1 MDAAWTRPDPNG
13 SSRRDSYSGSS
24 LLKINKMSNNSKV
37 LALKYRPQIFDD
49 LIGQEVVAET
59 ITNSIKADK
68 IPNAYLFTGIRG
80 IGKTTT
86 ARIVAKGLNCLN
98 GIENLCK
105 EDLCENCKSIADSNH
120 IDVLEMDAASKTGVD
135 DVRDL
140 IEFSRYGPTSAK
152 YKIFIIDEVHMLSKQ
167 AFNALLK
174 TLEEPPE
181 YLKFIFA
188 TTEIKKIPITVVSRC
203 QRFDLSR
210 IKSSELFEFIKDI
223 KEKEKGKASD
233 EALKLIVKISE
244 GSVRDALSLLDR
256 ALLSL
261 DEKKELDLNAAQKI
275 FGYFDKSQLI
285 NLFELIL
292 KGEEEKVI
300 NIYRKIYDQGVEPKV
315 FINDFLEILYYF
327 KNINSLSLES
337 TNFTLNDEEFSKIKD
352 ISNQVDSEV
361 LILFWQFAISS
372 LEELD
377 IVSNQHLSI
386 EMFLIRLM
394 HLSSIKLKKNIDQEV
409 KNDKEANKT
418 DNKEKEFENN
428 SRVVDQIKNIAQEKN
443 HKPEVK
449 PEIKAINKNLINSFD
464 DLLDICTQKKEIKLK
479 YELEKNVNL
488 VKFEINSIEISFN
501 DNLDKDFVKDLSSK
515 LFEWTGERW
524 IITFSKSKGD
534 MSVKEKQKN
543 KKDELINEIKSSE
556 IYKMVIKKF
565 PDAELLD
572 VKLNEKK
579 EDKNDWFYKDFR

>member
-1 MDAAWTRPDPNG
+1 MN
-13 SSRRDSYSGSS
+13 
-24 LLKINKMSNNSKV
+24 NNSKV
-37 LALKYRPQIFDD
+37 LALKYRPQSFDD

-59 ITNSIKADK
+59 IINSIKANK
-68 IPNAYLFTGIRG
+68 TPNAYLFTGIRG

-86 ARIVAKGLNCLN
+86 ARIVAKALNCS
-98 GIENLCK
+98 EKTDSPCK
-105 EDLCENCKSIADSNH
+105 EKLCENCEAITNSNH

-210 IKSSELFEFIKDI
+210 IKSSELFEFIKKI
-223 KEKEKGKASD
+223 KNKENGKVTD
-233 EALKLIVKISE
+233 DALKLIVKISE

-261 DEKKELDLNAAQKI
+261 DKDTELDLNAAQKI

-285 NLFELIL
+285 DLFQLIL
-292 KGEEEKVI
+292 GGEENKVI
-300 NIYRKIYDQGVEPKV
+300 NIYRKIYDQGVEPKI
-315 FINDFLEILYYF
+315 FINDFLELLYYL
-327 KNINSLSLES
+327 KNINSLTLES
-337 TNFTLNDEEFSKIKD
+337 TNFSLNDEEFLKIKD
-352 ISNQVDSEV
+352 ISNQVDAEV

-394 HLSSIKLKKNIDQEV
+394 HLSSIKINKKSDFNIDKSSSDKKIIQKKNDTPTTIQAV
-409 KNDKEANKT
+409 N
-418 DNKEKEFENN
+418 
-428 SRVVDQIKNIAQEKN
+428 QIKNIAQEIKD
-443 HKPEVK
+443 K
-449 PEIKAINKNLINSFD
+449 PEIKSEVEANNKNLINSFN
-464 DLLDICTQKKEIKLK
+464 DLLEVCAKKKEIKLK
-479 YELEKNVNL
+479 FELEKNVNL
-488 VKFEINSIEISFN
+488 VKFEKNRIEISFN
-501 DNLDKDFVKDLSSK
+501 DNLDKNFVKNLSTK
-515 LFEWTGERW
+515 LFEWTDERW
-524 IITFSKSKGD
+524 IITFSKSKGE
-534 MSVKEKQKN
+534 MSVREKQNN
-543 KKDELINEIKSSE
+543 KKEELINEVKKSE
-556 IYKMVIKKF
+556 IYKNVMQNF
-565 PDAELLD
+565 PDAELVD
-572 VKLNEKK
+572 VKLNKK
-579 EDKNDWFYKDFR
+579 ED

>member
-1 MDAAWTRPDPNG
+1 MN
-13 SSRRDSYSGSS
+13 
-24 LLKINKMSNNSKV
+24 NNSKV
-37 LALKYRPQIFDD
+37 LALKYRPQTFDD

-86 ARIVAKGLNCLN
+86 ARIVAKALNCLN

-105 EDLCENCKSIADSNH
+105 EDLCDSCKSIADSSH

-174 TLEEPPE
+174 TLEEPPG

-210 IKSSELFEFIKDI
+210 IKSSELFDFIKGI
-223 KEKEKGKASD
+223 KEKENGKASD

-261 DEKKELDLNAAQKI
+261 DEKTELDLNAAQKI

-292 KGEEEKVI
+292 RADEEKVI

-315 FINDFLEILYYF
+315 FMNDFLEILYYF

-337 TNFTLNDEEFSKIKD
+337 TNFSLNDEEFSKIKE
-352 ISNQVDSEV
+352 ISDQVDSEV

-394 HLSSIKLKKNIDQEV
+394 HLSSIKLNKNLDQDQSNEISENHST
-409 KNDKEANKT
+409 KDEN
-418 DNKEKEFENN
+418 ENN
-428 SRVVDQIKNIAQEKN
+428 FQDNSRTVNQIKNIAQEEKQ
-443 HKPEVK
+443 KPEAK
-449 PEIKAINKNLINSFD
+449 PEIKTIDKNLINSFD
-464 DLLDICTQKKEIKLK
+464 DLLNVCTSKKEIKLK

-488 VKFEINSIEISFN
+488 VKFERNRIEISFN

-515 LFEWTGERW
+515 LYEWTDERW
-524 IITFSKSKGD
+524 IITFSKSKGE

-543 KKDELINEIKSSE
+543 KKDELINEVKNSE
-556 IYKMVIKKF
+556 IYKKIMEKF
-565 PDAELLD
+565 PDAELVD

-579 EDKNDWFYKDFR
+579 EDKND

>member
-1 MDAAWTRPDPNG
+1 MN
-13 SSRRDSYSGSS
+13 
-24 LLKINKMSNNSKV
+24 NNSKV
-37 LALKYRPQIFDD
+37 LALKYRPQAFDD

-86 ARIVAKGLNCLN
+86 ARIVAKGLNCLK

-105 EDLCENCKSIADSNH
+105 KDLCDNCKSIADSSH

-210 IKSSELFEFIKDI
+210 IKSTELFEFLKKIKK
-223 KEKEKGKASD
+223 KESGKVSD

-256 ALLSL
+256 GLLSL
-261 DEKKELDLNAAQKI
+261 EQNTELDLKAAQKI

-337 TNFTLNDEEFSKIKD
+337 TNFSLNDEEFSKIKE
-352 ISNQVDSEV
+352 ISNQVNSEI

-377 IVSNQHLSI
+377 IVSNQHLFI

-394 HLSSIKLKKNIDQEV
+394 HLCSIKFKQDTKKEQTSYN
-409 KNDKEANKT
+409 T
-418 DNKEKEFENN
+418 DGQIHKKEKEDEFEDN
-428 SRVVDQIKNIAQEKN
+428 SRAINQIKNVAQEEK
-443 HKPEVK
+443 HKPDVKQEV
-449 PEIKAINKNLINSFD
+449 EAIDKNLINSFE
-464 DLLDICTQKKEIKLK
+464 DLLDICNQKKEIKLK

-488 VKFEINSIEISFN
+488 VKFERNRIEISFN

-515 LFEWTGERW
+515 LFEWTSKRW
-524 IITFSKSKGD
+524 IITFSKSKGE
-534 MSVKEKQKN
+534 MSVKEKQEN
-543 KKDELINEIKSSE
+543 KKDKLINEVKSSE
-556 IYKMVIKKF
+556 IYKMVMEKF
-565 PDAELLD
+565 PDAELVD
-572 VKLNEKK
+572 VKLNGKE
-579 EDKNDWFYKDFR
+579 EDKND

>member
-1 MDAAWTRPDPNG
+1 MN
-13 SSRRDSYSGSS
+13 
-24 LLKINKMSNNSKV
+24 NNSKV
-37 LALKYRPQIFDD
+37 LALKYRPQVFDD

-59 ITNSIKADK
+59 ITNSIKANK

-86 ARIVAKGLNCLN
+86 ARIVAKGLNCLK

-105 EDLCENCKSIADSNH
+105 KELCENCKSIANASH

-152 YKIFIIDEVHMLSKQ
+152 FKIFIIDEVHMLSKQ

-174 TLEEPPE
+174 TLEEPPA
-181 YLKFIFA
+181 YLKFIIA

-210 IKSSELFEFIKDI
+210 IKSTELFEFIKKI
-223 KEKEKGKASD
+223 KDKENGKVSD

-256 ALLSL
+256 GLLSL
-261 DEKKELDLNAAQKI
+261 EQNTELDLNAAQKI

-292 KGEEEKVI
+292 KGDEEKVI

-337 TNFTLNDEEFSKIKD
+337 TNFSLNDEEFSKIKE
-352 ISNQVDSEV
+352 ISNQVNSEI
-361 LILFWQFAISS
+361 LILFWQFAVSS

-377 IVSNQHLSI
+377 VVSNQHLSI

-394 HLSSIKLKKNIDQEV
+394 HLSSIKLKQDTKKEQTSYNIDDRIQ
-409 KNDKEANKT
+409 K
-418 DNKEKEFENN
+418 KEKEDEFEDN
-428 SRVVDQIKNIAQEKN
+428 SRVINQIKNVAQEEK
-443 HKPEVK
+443 HKPDVKQEV
-449 PEIKAINKNLINSFD
+449 EAIDKNLINSFE

-488 VKFEINSIEISFN
+488 VKFERNRIEISFN

-515 LFEWTGERW
+515 LFEWTSERW
-524 IITFSKSKGD
+524 IITFSKSKGE

-543 KKDELINEIKSSE
+543 KKDKLINEVKSSE
-556 IYKMVIKKF
+556 AYKIVMEKF
-565 PDAELLD
+565 PDAELVD
-572 VKLNEKK
+572 VKLNGKE
-579 EDKNDWFYKDFR
+579 EDKND

>member
-1 MDAAWTRPDPNG
+1 MN
-13 SSRRDSYSGSS
+13 
-24 LLKINKMSNNSKV
+24 NNSKV

-59 ITNSIKADK
+59 IINSIKADK
-68 IPNAYLFTGIRG
+68 VPNAYLFTGIRG

-86 ARIVAKGLNCLN
+86 ARIVAKALNCSN
-98 GIENLCK
+98 GIEKMCIDN
-105 EDLCENCKSIADSNH
+105 LCENCQSIANSSH

-174 TLEEPPE
+174 TLEEPPS

-210 IKSSELFEFIKDI
+210 IKSSELLDFIKKI
-223 KEKEKGKASD
+223 KDKENGKVTD
-233 EALKLIVKISE
+233 DALKLIVKISE

-261 DEKKELDLNAAQKI
+261 DNGKELDLNSAQKI

-285 NLFELIL
+285 DLFELIL
-292 KGEEEKVI
+292 RGEEEKVI
-300 NIYRKIYDQGVEPKV
+300 KIYRKIYDQGVEPKI
-315 FINDFLEILYYF
+315 FLNDFLELLYYF
-327 KNINSLSLES
+327 KNINSLTLES
-337 TNFTLNDEEFSKIKD
+337 TNFSLNDEEFNKIKN
-352 ISNQVDSEV
+352 ISNQIQPDV
-361 LILFWQFAISS
+361 LILFWQFSIKS

-394 HLSSIKLKKNIDQEV
+394 HLSSIKQVKQIDA
-409 KNDKEANKT
+409 KPKEENSTSKIEIKT
-418 DNKEKEFENN
+418 ETKII
-428 SRVVDQIKNIAQEKN
+428 DQIKNISQEEKKN
-443 HKPEVK
+443 PEIQTEVK
-449 PEIKAINKNLINSFD
+449 AEIKTQINSFD
-464 DLLDICTQKKEIKLK
+464 ELIATCTSKRELKLK
-479 YELEKNVNL
+479 FELEKNVNL
-488 VKFEINSIEISFN
+488 VKFEKNRIEISFN
-501 DNLDKDFVKDLSSK
+501 DSLDKDFVKDLSTK
-515 LFEWTGERW
+515 LFEWTKERW
-524 IITFSKSKGD
+524 IITLSKSKGD
-534 MSVKEKQKN
+534 LSIREKKENEKKILIEKAKQT
-543 KKDELINEIKSSE
+543 E
-556 IYKMVIKKF
+556 IYKNFMENF
-565 PDAELLD
+565 PDAELVD
-572 VKLNEKK
+572 VKSIIK
-579 EDKNDWFYKDFR
+579 EDKDND

>member
-1 MDAAWTRPDPNG
+1 MN
-13 SSRRDSYSGSS
+13 
-24 LLKINKMSNNSKV
+24 NNSKV
-37 LALKYRPQIFDD
+37 LALKYRPKTFDD

-105 EDLCENCKSIADSNH
+105 EDLCDNCKSIADSSH

-210 IKSSELFEFIKDI
+210 IKSSELFEFIKNI
-223 KEKEKGKASD
+223 KEKENGKASD

-261 DEKKELDLNAAQKI
+261 DEKTELDLNAAQKI

-337 TNFTLNDEEFSKIKD
+337 TNFSLNDDEFSKIKEL
-352 ISNQVDSEV
+352 SNQVDSEV

-394 HLSSIKLKKNIDQEV
+394 HLSSIKLNKNTDLEQS
-409 KNDKEANKT
+409 NDNLDNQTANKE
-418 DNKEKEFENN
+418 NEQKFEDN
-428 SRVVDQIKNIAQEKN
+428 SRIINQIKNIAQEEKQ
-443 HKPEVK
+443 KPEVK
-449 PEIKAINKNLINSFD
+449 PEIKAIDKNFINSFD
-464 DLLDICTQKKEIKLK
+464 DLLNICTLKKEIKLK

-488 VKFEINSIEISFN
+488 VKFERNRIEISFN

-515 LFEWTGERW
+515 LYEWTAERW
-524 IITFSKSKGD
+524 IITFSKSKGE

-543 KKDELINEIKSSE
+543 KKDELISEIKNSE
-556 IYKMVIKKF
+556 IYKKVMKKF
-565 PDAELLD
+565 PDAELID
-572 VKLNEKK
+572 VKFNEKK
-579 EDKNDWFYKDFR
+579 EDKND